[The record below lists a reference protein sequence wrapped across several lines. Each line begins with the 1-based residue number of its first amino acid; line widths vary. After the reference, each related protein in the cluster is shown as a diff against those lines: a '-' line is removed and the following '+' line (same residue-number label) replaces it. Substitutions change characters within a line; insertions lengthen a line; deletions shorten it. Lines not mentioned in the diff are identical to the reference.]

1 MTAPCTQE
9 ELEALMRELE
19 SDRVELLPFDLRTSP
34 GGLYGRVTAENFGR
48 GVTDYRNALL
58 AEIMHHLGFAQ
69 RFGPGVPLAERALR
83 ENGNPP
89 AEFEFQ
95 PTQVTVTLRPTG

>member
-1 MTAPCTQE
+1 M
-9 ELEALMRELE
+9 
-19 SDRVELLPFDLRTSP
+19 
-34 GGLYGRVTAENFGR
+34 TAENFGK

-58 AEIMHHLGFAQ
+58 AEIMRHLGFAQ

-95 PTQVTVTLRPTG
+95 PTQVTVTLRPAG